1 MSRNTLARVIRLE
14 NAGASRG
21 PRRLLVVTDQAE
33 AGRLRAQHPDALII
47 VTGVPRGL
55 RSDVR

>member
-21 PRRLLVVTDQAE
+21 PRRLLIASDEAE
-33 AGRLRAQHPDALII
+33 ADRLRAQHPEALII
-47 VTGVPRGL
+47 VTGVPRGS
-55 RSDVR
+55 RSDVP